1 MSEIHKNNPITTAIL
16 WILTVAMLGMSF
28 LFAFEMS
35 KLNDAYE
42 DIMQVEAIS
51 STTQRQ
57 ISLSENNEQQ
67 MREVF
72 NIGELTVKAL
82 TVDGE
87 NAISLMSDPYI
98 ALLATGVL
106 TEWLKIEQMIS
117 VNWNLDVGES
127 AKELDYIS
135 LRLARDAHFSS
146 MTDLSD
152 GIGDYT
158 KELNNRISRYQV
170 TILALAIFI
179 GLMLFHKA
187 LQLRAELVMSKEM
200 AELSQ
205 LDTATGL
212 YNRSR
217 CQELLKGDQGIG
229 NLRTPAFMVLDLND
243 LKKTNDSLGHRV
255 GDELI
260 FSFANI
266 LKNAANI
273 HTLPP
278 FIGRYGGDEF
288 VVFYEDIKNEDELQI
303 FLKELAFLTK
313 EHNEKETRFQVS
325 YAVGYSFVNGNS
337 ADELTARQLF
347 DLADEAMYVNK
358 QEVKRAKNQALE
370 GEQVKGEVR

>member
-1 MSEIHKNNPITTAIL
+1 MSDIHKSNPITTAIL
-16 WILTVAMLGMSF
+16 WILTVALLGMSF
-28 LFAFEMS
+28 LFAYEMS
-35 KLNDAYE
+35 KLNKAYE

-57 ISLSENNEQQ
+57 ISLAENNEQQ

-87 NAISLMSDPYI
+87 NAISLMSDASI

-106 TEWLKIEQMIS
+106 AEWIKIEEMLS
-117 VNWNLDVGES
+117 VNWNLEAGES

-158 KELNNRISRYQV
+158 KDLNSLINQYQL
-170 TILALAIFI
+170 TILVLAIFI
-179 GLMLFHKA
+179 GLLLFHKA
-187 LQLRAELVMSKEM
+187 LQMRAELILSKEM

-217 CQELLKGDQGIG
+217 CQELLKGEQGIG

-260 FSFANI
+260 YSFANI

-313 EHNEKETRFQVS
+313 EQNEKESRFQVS
-325 YAVGYSFVNGNS
+325 YAVGYSYVNSDN
-337 ADELTARQLF
+337 AEQLTARQLF
-347 DLADEAMYVNK
+347 DQADEAMYVNK
-358 QEVKRAKNQALE
+358 QEVKRARNQNLE
-370 GEQVKGEVR
+370 EEQAKGEVR